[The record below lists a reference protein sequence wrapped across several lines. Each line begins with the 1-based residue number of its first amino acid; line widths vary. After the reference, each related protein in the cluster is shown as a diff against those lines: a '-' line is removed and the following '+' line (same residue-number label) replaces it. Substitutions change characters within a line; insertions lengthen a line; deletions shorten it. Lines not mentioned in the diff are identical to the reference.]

1 MSEPEVSPPAR
12 AEDAG
17 ALLRQ
22 ARERAG
28 VHIATLAGMLKVPVQ
43 RLQALED
50 GAYDALPDATF
61 TRALALSVCRALKID
76 PAPVLAA
83 LPTSEAPRLTPS
95 SGDLDT
101 PMPRKGAVPAF
112 SDAAAATAR
121 RGPLLLALLLLLA
134 AALAWWSLPA
144 GLLDPVPAPAASSVA
159 EPVATSPAA
168 MPAQPAPAGSGP
180 SGTVAGG
187 VAVSDALPSSAPAPA
202 ASEPAAREP
211 APGAAGAAA
220 PAGGQTAEAAPAA
233 LLLRASASSWIQV
246 TGASGRVLLQRNVA
260 PGETLRFDEDLP
272 LAVVVGRADATQAE
286 VRGRPLD
293 LAALARNNVAR
304 FEVR

>member
-17 ALLRQ
+17 VLLRQ

-28 VHIATLAGMLKVPVQ
+28 VHIAALAGTLKVPVQ
-43 RLQALED
+43 RLQALEE
-50 GAYDALPDATF
+50 GAWDALPDATYA
-61 TRALALSVCRALKID
+61 RALALSVCRALKID

-83 LPTSEAPRLTPS
+83 LPTREAPRLTPS

-134 AALAWWSLPA
+134 AALAWWGLPA
-144 GLLDPVPAPAASSVA
+144 GLLEPAQAPAASAVA

-168 MPAQPAPAGSGP
+168 APAQPAPSGA
-180 SGTVAGG
+180 VAGG
-187 VAVSDALPSSAPAPA
+187 AAVSDALPSTAPAPA
-202 ASEPAAREP
+202 VPQPATREP
-211 APGAAGAAA
+211 APGAADAAA
-220 PAGGQTAEAAPAA
+220 PAGGQLAEGAPAA
-233 LLLRASASSWIQV
+233 LLLRTSAPSWIQV